1 MYSKEEREKAV
12 KLYIKYN
19 KCAADVIHELGYP
32 DRNTLV
38 KWYKIFK
45 ETGALW
51 EQFKRAP
58 KYSLEQKRAAVEYC
72 LEHGRNLS
80 RTVRV

>member
-1 MYSKEEREKAV
+1 MYSKEEREKAI

-38 KWYKIFK
+38 KWSVI
-45 ETGALW
+45 EV
-51 EQFKRAP
+51 
-58 KYSLEQKRAAVEYC
+58 AAISITVKLHHC
-72 LEHGRNLS
+72 
-80 RTVRV
+80 RTNMKS